1 MANLSDKIKNG
12 TQPKRPYTRF
22 DYSSR
27 KPVDFRKQI
36 NGLSLIVQ
44 DSLQLDLFA
53 EALFVFINQGR
64 NRIKICIGERM
75 AFVFG

>member
-1 MANLSDKIKNG
+1 
-12 TQPKRPYTRF
+12 
-22 DYSSR
+22 
-27 KPVDFRKQI
+27 VDFRKQI